1 MPRPRFET
9 KVDSFVAEGATP
21 IQSHGGVLLRS
32 REHPGLY
39 IALVKPNG
47 VLTNAGE
54 YYQEHHGELQTRGL
68 DLSQV
73 PQRDG
78 NTEYVT
84 IRGKRRA
91 TRVWNGMEFKFT
103 KLG

>member
-21 IQSHGGVLLRS
+21 SHLHHGGVVLRS
-32 REHPGLY
+32 REQPGLFVT
-39 IALVKPNG
+39 LVKPTG
-47 VLTNAGE
+47 SMTNAGQ
-54 YYQEHHGELQTRGL
+54 YYQEHHGELQTGGL

-91 TRVWNGMEFKFT
+91 T
-103 KLG
+103 